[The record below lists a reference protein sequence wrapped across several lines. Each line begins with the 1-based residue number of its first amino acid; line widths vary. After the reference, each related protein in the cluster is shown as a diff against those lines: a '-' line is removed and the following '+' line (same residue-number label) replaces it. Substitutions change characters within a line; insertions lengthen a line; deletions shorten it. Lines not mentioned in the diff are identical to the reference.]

1 MRVKEGSLLTKWV
14 SEMFLLYRFFHS
26 LTMLM
31 FCFLWKCEELKQV
44 FMCSSYISI
53 SDLKCS

>member
-1 MRVKEGSLLTKWV
+1 MRVKEGSRLTRLV
-14 SEMFLLYRFFHS
+14 SEMFLLSRFFHYW
-26 LTMLM
+26 TMLM
-31 FCFLWKCEELKQV
+31 FCFLWKCEELRQV